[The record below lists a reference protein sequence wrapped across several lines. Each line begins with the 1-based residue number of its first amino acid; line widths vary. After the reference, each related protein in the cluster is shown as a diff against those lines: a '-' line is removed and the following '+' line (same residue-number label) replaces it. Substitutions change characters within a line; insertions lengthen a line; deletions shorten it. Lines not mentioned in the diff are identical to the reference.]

1 MSQSIMNIF
10 NPAASRSDFNQVRI
24 SIASP
29 ERILS
34 WSYGEIKKPE
44 TINYRTFKPERDG
57 LFCSRIFGPIKDYE
71 CLCGKYKRMK
81 FKGIICEKC
90 GVEVTKKDV
99 RRERMGHIKLAAP
112 VAHIWFL
119 KSLPSRIALMVD
131 MKLKDLEKVLYFE
144 QFMVTEPG
152 LTSLEP
158 VSYTHLTLPTNR
170 EV

>member
-1 MSQSIMNIF
+1 MSQSLMNIF
-10 NPAASRSDFNQVRI
+10 NPAASRDDFNQVKI

-57 LFCSRIFGPIKDYE
+57 LFCARIFGPIKDYE

-99 RRERMGHIKLAAP
+99 RRERMGHIQLAAP

-119 KSLPSRIALMVD
+119 KSLPSRIALMMD

-144 QFMVTEPG
+144 KFMVTEPG
-152 LTSLEP
+152 LTPLNSK
-158 VSYTHLTLPTNR
+158 STS
-170 EV
+170 